1 MITVD
6 FIEVTYH
13 LFKSHTFKRVQF
25 GEIEPTL
32 LPRKG
37 DYVVIESTQFIVEQ
51 VTFYPL
57 GDSEGKKGARVYIRR
72 Q

>member
-1 MITVD
+1 MLKVD

-13 LFKSHTFKRVQF
+13 LFKSHTLNRVQF
-25 GEIEPTL
+25 GEIEPEL

-37 DYVVIESTQFIVEQ
+37 DFVVIGSSQFRVEQ
-51 VTFYPL
+51 VTFYPF
-57 GDSEGKKGARVYIRR
+57 GDSEGNKGVRIYIKR

>member
-13 LFKSHTFKRVQF
+13 LFKSHTLNRVQF
-25 GEIEPTL
+25 GEIEPEL

-37 DYVVIESTQFIVEQ
+37 DFVVISSSQFRVEQ
-51 VTFYPL
+51 VTFYPF
-57 GDSEGKKGARVYIRR
+57 GDSEGNKGVRIYIQR

>member
-13 LFKSHTFKRVQF
+13 LFKSHTLNRIQF
-25 GEIEPTL
+25 GEIEPEL

-37 DYVVIESTQFIVEQ
+37 DFVVIDSSQFRVEQ
-51 VTFYPL
+51 VTFYPF
-57 GDSEGKKGARVYIRR
+57 GDSEGKKGARIYIHK

>member
-1 MITVD
+1 MLVVD

-13 LFKSHTFKRVQF
+13 LFKSHTLNRVQY
-25 GEIEPTL
+25 GEIEPEL

-37 DYVVIESTQFIVEQ
+37 DCVVIGSSQFIVEQ
-51 VTFYPL
+51 LTFYPF
-57 GDSEGKKGARVYIRR
+57 GDSEGRKGAKIYIRR

>member
-13 LFKSHTFKRVQF
+13 LFKSHTLKRVKCD
-25 GEIEPTL
+25 EIEPEL

-37 DYVVIESTQFIVEQ
+37 DFVVIDSSRFIVEQ
-51 VTFYPL
+51 VIFYPF
-57 GDSEGKKGARVYIRR
+57 GDIGGKRGAIVYIR
-72 Q
+72 